1 MTDLVRQSP
10 SQQHQVSA
18 VKRHWRRWVAAIAA
32 TILVL
37 GVVGVFVALKVFIGP
52 TPASLALPP
61 LSAAAPGA
69 GSSSIDGT
77 WTAGSGS
84 LAGYRVGE
92 DFLWQHG
99 SVVGRTSSV
108 TGTVVI
114 ANTQVSS
121 ASFRVDLTTVKAN
134 GKTQPQFAGILGTK
148 SYPTATFTLTT
159 PIVASTVPTINKTFT
174 ANATG
179 SLAIHGVTRPVTFEL
194 TARYSGSVLE
204 EAGSI
209 PVVFSNWNIKG
220 PGWPLQSHGV
230 VEFLLVMRR

>member
-10 SQQHQVSA
+10 SQQHQVPA
-18 VKRHWRRWVAAIAA
+18 GKRHWWRWAAAIAA

-52 TPASLALPP
+52 TPAPLALPA
-61 LSAAAPGA
+61 LSATGA
-69 GSSSIDGT
+69 GTGSSSIDGT
-77 WTAGSGS
+77 WTVGSGS
-84 LAGYRVGE
+84 LAGYRAGE

-99 SVVGRTSSV
+99 SVVGRTSAV

-114 ANTQVSS
+114 PNTQVSS

-134 GKTQPQFAGILGTK
+134 GTTQPQFAGIMDTK

-159 PIVASTVPTINKTFT
+159 PIVAPVEPTINKTFT
-174 ANATG
+174 ATATG
-179 SLAIHGVTRPVTFEL
+179 LLAMHGVTRPVTFEL
-194 TARYSGSVLE
+194 TARYSGSELQ

-209 PVVFSNWNIKG
+209 PVLFSKWNIKG
-220 PGWPLQSHGV
+220 PGWPLQDRGV
-230 VEFLLVMRR
+230 VEFLLAMHR

>member
-10 SQQHQVSA
+10 SQQHQVVA
-18 VKRHWRRWVAAIAA
+18 GRRRWWRWAAAIAA

-52 TPASLALPP
+52 TPAALALPP
-61 LSAAAPGA
+61 SSAAGA
-69 GSSSIDGT
+69 GTSSSSIDGT
-77 WTAGSGS
+77 WTVGSGS

-99 SVVGRTSSV
+99 SVVGRTSVV

-134 GKTQPQFAGILGTK
+134 GKTQPQFAGILDTR

-159 PIVASTVPTINKTFT
+159 PIVASTMPTIDKTFT
-174 ANATG
+174 ATATG
-179 SLAIHGVTRPVTFEL
+179 LLAMHGVTRPVTFEL

-230 VEFLLVMRR
+230 VEFLLVMHR